1 MATYIAD
8 KDRALL
14 REVLFE
20 ALPDIFHNES
30 IRTRALAHPRVYNIP
45 YLVEIALDRIG
56 DLEFVDE
63 EGYDFK
69 KDKSDAKTTSLARA
83 EKTNG
88 YETCTAVVKGKNKKG
103 ALRVCLYNRYLPI
116 GEQIKFFFIPWHAYP
131 GDFMISWTEER
142 NHYNKY
148 DKYLVESFETL
159 AKSVA

>member
-30 IRTRALAHPRVYNIP
+30 IRTRALAHPRIYNIP

-69 KDKSDAKTTSLARA
+69 KDKSDSKTTSMTHAINS
-83 EKTNG
+83 NG
-88 YETCTAVVKGKNKKG
+88 YEICTADIKGKNKMG
-103 ALRVCLYNRYLPI
+103 PLRVCLFNQYLPI
-116 GEQIKFFFIPWHAYP
+116 GEQIKFFFIPRHAYP
-131 GDFMISWTEER
+131 GDFKISWTEEG

-148 DKYLVESFETL
+148 HKYLVESFEIL
-159 AKSVA
+159 AKCVA